1 MEINAPIE
9 EAKIVKASNVSDKY
23 KTHAFKQALGNDKNI
38 YEIGGKKLGVSTQN
52 KKKK

>member
-9 EAKIVKASNVSDKY
+9 EAKIVKANNVSDKY
-23 KTHAFKQALGNDKNI
+23 KTHAFKQVLGNDKNI
-38 YEIGGKKLGVSTQN
+38 YEIGGKKLGLSIQN